1 LDRLRNEP
9 ATPVEQ
15 TIDHGFEVIR
25 GELALQGSSV
35 LHAIVMVR
43 ASNMRPDSAIL
54 GFDMNGPL
62 EGAEV
67 LARLLETAEQ
77 LAHSLGIPLV
87 VADVDV

>member
-25 GELALQGSSV
+25 GELA